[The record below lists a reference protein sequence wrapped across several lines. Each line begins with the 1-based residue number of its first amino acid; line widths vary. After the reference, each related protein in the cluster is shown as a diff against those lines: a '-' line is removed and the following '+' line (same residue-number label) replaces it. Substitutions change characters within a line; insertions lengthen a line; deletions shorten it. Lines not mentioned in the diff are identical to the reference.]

1 MVDRVIFLIY
11 GVTWCVGVTM
21 PIVIF
26 CIYRTFLRWG
36 WVKNYQSIAIYQ
48 LFLIQSGPELLVKS
62 SIVDLHF
69 LQGLQSHGRWG
80 RGGPNCCSVASRS
93 RICPAETRRQKK
105 YPSNLINIINSHTE
119 KDRESREKI

>member
-36 WVKNYQSIAIYQ
+36 GVKNYRSIAINQ
-48 LFLIQSGPELLVKS
+48 LFFIQSGPESLIKSGIVNLHLFFTGVTVSRALGKGKTKLLQYSIRDMS
-62 SIVDLHF
+62 SRYID
-69 LQGLQSHGRWG
+69 
-80 RGGPNCCSVASRS
+80 
-93 RICPAETRRQKK
+93 
-105 YPSNLINIINSHTE
+105 
-119 KDRESREKI
+119 

>member
-62 SIVDLHF
+62 GIVDLHLF
-69 LQGLQSHGRWG
+69 FAGVTVSQALGKGRTKLLQYSIREQDLF
-80 RGGPNCCSVASRS
+80 SRNKK
-93 RICPAETRRQKK
+93 TKKK
-105 YPSNLINIINSHTE
+105 YPSNLININSHTE
-119 KDRESREKI
+119 KESREKI

>member
-48 LFLIQSGPELLVKS
+48 LFLIQSGPELPAKS
-62 SIVDLHF
+62 GIVDLHLF
-69 LQGLQSHGRWG
+69 FAGVTVSRALGKGRTKLLQYRIREQDLS
-80 RGGPNCCSVASRS
+80 SRNKK
-93 RICPAETRRQKK
+93 TRNKV
-105 YPSNLINIINSHTE
+105 P
-119 KDRESREKI
+119 

>member
-36 WVKNYQSIAIYQ
+36 WVKNYQSIAINQ
-48 LFLIQSGPELLVKS
+48 LFFIQSGPESLIKSGIVNLHLFFTGVTVSRALGKGKTKLLQYSIRDMS
-62 SIVDLHF
+62 SRNIDLM
-69 LQGLQSHGRWG
+69 
-80 RGGPNCCSVASRS
+80 
-93 RICPAETRRQKK
+93 
-105 YPSNLINIINSHTE
+105 
-119 KDRESREKI
+119 

>member
-21 PIVIF
+21 PIIIF

-62 SIVDLHF
+62 GIVDLYLF
-69 LQGLQSHGRWG
+69 FAGVTVSRAPGKGRTKLLQYSIREQDLS
-80 RGGPNCCSVASRS
+80 SRN
-93 RICPAETRRQKK
+93 KK
-105 YPSNLINIINSHTE
+105 TKKSTLAI
-119 KDRESREKI
+119 